1 MSRIQN
7 VERQRIVITQSKI
20 SHKQFKY
27 SDGKVFDAIKCILK
41 FKILFPKLEKNL
53 GHSNEESR
61 TVKASQKSD

>member
-7 VERQRIVITQSKI
+7 VERQRVVMTQSKI

-27 SDGKVFDAIKCILK
+27 SDSKVFDAIKCILK